1 MNEINDPKDIAKHL
15 FVFANKIECEA
26 GEYCD
31 LPIVPSFYKN
41 PPDYEKK
48 EMVEENER
56 LL

>member
-15 FVFANKIECEA
+15 FVFADKTECEA
-26 GEYCD
+26 GGYCD

-41 PPDYEKK
+41 PPNCGKK
-48 EMVEENER
+48 EIVEENER